1 MTETKNRSIL
11 IDNKTINQRIENSL
25 NAIFANIDITAAQGR
40 VLMYIANSPEK
51 NIFAA
56 DLHKRLCI
64 SKPSVSALIKKLRK
78 SGYICCYGCE
88 SDERYKNLSV
98 TDKGRKVAQLISQHM
113 EYTENSAFDNF
124 TDGEINEFM
133 RLQKKL
139 LNNIDKLN
147 TEKLKMERM
156 TD

>member
-1 MTETKNRSIL
+1 MTETDIQSIM

-40 VLMYIANSPEK
+40 VLMYIANCPDKE
-51 NIFAA
+51 IFAA

-78 SGYICCYGCE
+78 SGHICCTGCE
-88 SDERYKNLSV
+88 NDERYKNLAV
-98 TDKGRKVAQLISQHM
+98 TEKGRKVALLISQHM
-113 EYTENSAFDNF
+113 KNTEHEAFINF
-124 TDGEINEFM
+124 TEDELTELM

-139 LNNIDKLN
+139 LKNIGKI
-147 TEKLKMERM
+147 KRKG
-156 TD
+156 